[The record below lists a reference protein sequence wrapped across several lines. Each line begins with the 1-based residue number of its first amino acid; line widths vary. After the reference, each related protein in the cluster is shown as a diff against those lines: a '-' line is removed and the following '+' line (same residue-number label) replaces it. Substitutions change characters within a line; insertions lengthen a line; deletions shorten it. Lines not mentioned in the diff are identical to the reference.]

1 MKCIAWLHTTL
12 VAITKIC
19 TQLLFNTN
27 TVRLYNKRSRQNLPF
42 FLFGSSL
49 LIIELGNISFY

>member
-12 VAITKIC
+12 VGITKIC

-27 TVRLYNKRSRQNLPF
+27 IVRLYNKRSRQNLPF
-42 FLFGSSL
+42 FLF
-49 LIIELGNISFY
+49 EVVY